1 MERLACRIQL
11 RLFRSIGA
19 ALRWFCVGFF
29 CFCFPTYGN
38 IEVPRL
44 GTEYELQLPDPFTH
58 YTQPGIEPVPQ
69 SDPSHCSKI
78 LNPLC
83 NGRFLPM
90 VSFFKSL
97 LVVKINTLHVA

>member
-78 LNPLC
+78 LIFFFFFFNFD
-83 NGRFLPM
+83 GFLYLATSM
-90 VSFFKSL
+90 TCGSSQ
-97 LVVKINTLHVA
+97 ARG